1 MENKRYFDILQIYR
15 GIASLLV
22 VVHHSYASF
31 EHYLKLDNAALA
43 FIASVGKLGVDFFF
57 VLSGFIIAYTTYNYR
72 GQTGYLKKYTFNR
85 VIRIYVPYLPVSFA
99 MILLYFLFPG
109 SSNSDRS
116 MSLLTSVLLIPD
128 GNPALS
134 VAWTLVFEMF
144 FYLMYSLNFFSKKL
158 WYVILIV
165 WLLGIIGTSISHLI
179 FEHPFLKLIFNLYNL
194 EFIMGVMVAYL
205 IKMNLVKTD
214 RKWFVIF
221 PIVLFLIFLYL
232 KYAAINLF
240 PFSLNLIFALSAA
253 GFVYVG
259 IKYFT
264 KKIPENNVWMLLGN
278 SSYSL
283 YLLHNPLQSMLVRV
297 MPAADHQIVLL
308 FELFIVIFLC
318 CLISYFYYLIFEKH
332 VMTFIKN
339 KFEKYV
345 A

>member
-1 MENKRYFDILQIYR
+1 MEQKRYFDILQIYR

-22 VVHHSYASF
+22 VIHHTYNSF
-31 EHYLKLDNAALA
+31 AYYLKLDNAALA

-72 GQTGYLKKYTFNR
+72 GQTAYLKKYTFNR
-85 VIRIYVPYLPVSFA
+85 VIRIYVPYLPISFV

-116 MSLLTSVLLIPD
+116 MSLLTSVFLIPD

-158 WYVILIV
+158 WYFILIV
-165 WLLGIIGTSISHLI
+165 WLLGIIGTSLSHVI
-179 FEHPFLKLIFNLYNL
+179 FENPFLKIIFNLYNL
-194 EFIMGVMVAYL
+194 EFIMGVIVAYL
-205 IKMNLVKTD
+205 IKMNLLPSD
-214 RKWFVIF
+214 RKSLVIF
-221 PIVLFLIFLYL
+221 PIALFLIFLYL
-232 KYAAINLF
+232 KYAGINLF

-253 GFVYVG
+253 GFVYFG
-259 IKYFT
+259 IKYFK
-264 KKIPENNVWMLLGN
+264 KKIPENNVWMILGN

-297 MPAADHQIVLL
+297 MPAANHHIVLL

-318 CLISYFYYLIFEKH
+318 CLVGYFYYLIFEKH
-332 VMTFIKN
+332 LMSFLKN